1 MSRGMPGQGV
11 PVAQPQKPSFGQ
23 RFENLFARVG
33 GLDVGGLQVGQDFTE
48 QERNLARN
56 KGLQQF
62 LYALGAGVKG
72 EDPVAAGLQVRRM
85 QEEEE
90 LKRQQEEVYQSA
102 FESANPDQQKLMKL
116 LGPSGYSEY
125 QKQIAL
131 KQLGLSDSK
140 ETAAIANFEYFQSL
154 EPEEQETFKML
165 EGASPELAGAIAAA
179 QRIGKS
185 AAGLDLSELEK
196 ERDKKLA
203 GELVEFERGGF
214 AQVESNLDKL
224 DKVIAQLESSQ
235 NLTGPVIGNVPT
247 VLKAF
252 TNPESVGVEDDIRSI
267 VFQSLRETLGAQFT
281 EREGDRLVA
290 ASFNPLLSEEINA
303 ERLKRLRRE
312 TARSAQA
319 KLDMIDY
326 FDENKTLA
334 GYKGEVFDSSNILG
348 NIILPEDYAD
358 LSEQDLEQIY
368 LDPNTTD
375 QELRAIEKLIQERQG
390 K

>member
-1 MSRGMPGQGV
+1 M
-11 PVAQPQKPSFGQ
+11 SFGKLSPEQ
-23 RFENLFARVG
+23 SVALI
-33 GLDVGGLQVGQDFTE
+33 GLGSALRGQDPAQAVFQARGVMEQRRLREE
-48 QERNLARN
+48 QEQA
-56 KGLQQF
+56 
-62 LYALGAGVKG
+62 
-72 EDPVAAGLQVRRM
+72 
-85 QEEEE
+85 
-90 LKRQQEEVYQSA
+90 YQSA
-102 FESANPDQQKLMKL
+102 LQSANPDQQKLMKL

-131 KQLGLSDSK
+131 KQLGLGDSK
-140 ETAAIANFEYFQSL
+140 QTAAIANFEYFQSL
-154 EPEEQETFKML
+154 KPEEQETFKML

-326 FDENKTLA
+326 FDKNKTLA

-358 LSEQDLEQIY
+358 LTEQDLERIY
-368 LDPNTTD
+368 VDPNTTD